1 MDAKKHFTPLPGVP
15 KKKISDHKT
24 KDLPPQIKKIS
35 TVIPYV
41 LGLISLG
48 KQCMK
53 LHTKLHTKFN
63 GHTFRR
69 SNTTIFFFFLLFFF
83 AAFLSMG
90 TLRSQL
96 FPLRVDPNLEVL
108 PFPE

>member
-69 SNTTIFFFFLLFFF
+69 SNTTIFFFFFVVFFCC
-83 AAFLSMG
+83 FLVNGDIEEPIVSFK
-90 TLRSQL
+90 S
-96 FPLRVDPNLEVL
+96 
-108 PFPE
+108 